1 MDRYPLHIYTHLGK
15 ATIKVVQ
22 SVNLSAYPTMS
33 FDLLWFVH
41 SPQKHHTGIK
51 SAMYSYW
58 KWVNELVARAAFSGL

>member
-1 MDRYPLHIYTHLGK
+1 MARYPLHIYTHLGK
-15 ATIKVVQ
+15 ATIKVGQ

-51 SAMYSYW
+51 SAMYSY
-58 KWVNELVARAAFSGL
+58 